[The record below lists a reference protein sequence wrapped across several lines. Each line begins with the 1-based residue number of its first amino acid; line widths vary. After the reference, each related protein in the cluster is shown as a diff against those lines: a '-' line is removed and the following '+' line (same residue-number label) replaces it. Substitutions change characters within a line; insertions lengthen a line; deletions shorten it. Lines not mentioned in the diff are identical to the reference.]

1 MAKPF
6 PCQAAGLLN
15 PAATDEAL
23 AEDRKD
29 HQFSLLEIA
38 FATAATFGSEREDSV
53 PAVGKYAENRNAT
66 SLALGHAA
74 PDFGMT
80 RPFTRPLLTDPMDGS
95 VLNGPFV
102 PHSSQSFQCTVCGAM
117 AISPFNHAVLALTC
131 TFMVMSTLSLS
142 LMGLARKDAT
152 AAFNRIAVMV
162 TSCASI
168 AYFLMSMGMGVLED
182 ENGMRVYWVR
192 YVDWCFTTPLMLL
205 ELGVIAGADSW
216 QTLLLIVI
224 DELMLLFG
232 IASSL
237 SYSGKW
243 PFFMLG
249 LLSFAG
255 VVLKLFFS
263 LTSKAEKLGGEAEML
278 FKFVANRTA
287 EIWCIYPVLFA
298 LCECT
303 KTLPEEVEVAGYAIA
318 DVIAKCG
325 IPMMV
330 WVSTV
335 TNSRK
340 LGLGL
345 IDEDHVAAAEDVED
359 HSEAMAAAYDPELV
373 KSEIVS
379 DPVVKSQIV
388 ADPAQ

>member
-1 MAKPF
+1 MA
-6 PCQAAGLLN
+6 
-15 PAATDEAL
+15 
-23 AEDRKD
+23 
-29 HQFSLLEIA
+29 
-38 FATAATFGSEREDSV
+38 V
-53 PAVGKYAENRNAT
+53 
-66 SLALGHAA
+66 
-74 PDFGMT
+74 
-80 RPFTRPLLTDPMDGS
+80 
-95 VLNGPFV
+95 
-102 PHSSQSFQCTVCGAM
+102 
-117 AISPFNHAVLALTC
+117 SPFNHAVLALTC

-142 LMGLARKDAT
+142 LMGMARKDAT

-162 TSCASI
+162 TTCASI
-168 AYFLMSMGMGVLED
+168 AYFLMSMGMGILED

-205 ELGVIAGADSW
+205 ELGVIAGADNW
-216 QTLLLIVI
+216 QTIMLIVI

-263 LTSKAEKLGGEAEML
+263 LTTKAEKLGGEAEML

-345 IDEDHVAAAEDVED
+345 IDGDQAAAEDVED
-359 HSEAMAAAYDPELV
+359 HSEVAAAYDPELV

-379 DPVVKSQIV
+379 DPVKSEI
-388 ADPAQ
+388 ASDPLQ